1 MTSEKDTGLEKAM
14 TLEKKKRIVA
24 AVTASCV
31 LLLFILVAVMVHQ
44 MITITGKKAKIQSL
58 QNQIQQ
64 LEEEQDGLKSD
75 IEIWLSEWKIEERA
89 RELNYA
95 YPEDK

>member
-1 MTSEKDTGLEKAM
+1 M
-14 TLEKKKRIVA
+14 TLEKRKRIVS

-31 LLLFILVAVMVHQ
+31 LLLFILIVVMVHQ
-44 MITITGKKAKIQSL
+44 MVTINGKKAKIESL
-58 QNQIQQ
+58 NAQIKQ
-64 LEEEQDGLKSD
+64 LEAEQETLTND